1 MTEYVTHLRMKM
13 IQPCVEL
20 YTCLA
25 VIAFLRNCE
34 SKDLPALTPIS
45 ATVILVPFCLH
56 YCIGLDTFLCSIY
69 DVVEGNAEE
78 FVSPS
83 SHNITFSPVDFSASA
98 TSSTLL
104 EGGC

>member
-1 MTEYVTHLRMKM
+1 MFQSIIQRASKIRM
-13 IQPCVEL
+13 
-20 YTCLA
+20 A
-25 VIAFLRNCE
+25 SAG
-34 SKDLPALTPIS
+34 ALC
-45 ATVILVPFCLH
+45 ILKSEEE
-56 YCIGLDTFLCSIY
+56 DTFLCSVH

-78 FVSPS
+78 FASPS